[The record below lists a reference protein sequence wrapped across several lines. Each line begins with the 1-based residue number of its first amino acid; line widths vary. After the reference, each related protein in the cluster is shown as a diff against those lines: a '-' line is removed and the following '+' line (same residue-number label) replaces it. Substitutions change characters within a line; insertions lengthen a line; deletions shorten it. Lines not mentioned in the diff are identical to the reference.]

1 LSSGCSLKARTI
13 LSKDIENRL
22 SLVDVSIGYKQPL
35 LKNISTGFGVGL
47 TGIIG
52 NNGKGKTTFLKCLG
66 GLLAPLAG
74 SVRWN
79 DIDIFRLSNASR
91 ARLVS
96 FNFSSN
102 PVSFP
107 VSVHELV
114 SMGRYPYTNH
124 WAGLSA
130 EDERII
136 DQALEISGI
145 SSFSKRMVN
154 ALSDGERQKAFI
166 AKSIAQQTGLMLF
179 DEPTAFLDYT
189 SKKKYFAL
197 MRELAV
203 EHHRVILI
211 SSHDIDF
218 LISYA
223 DHIVMIGEDESVM
236 YGPVSTVCASDYFK
250 THFTK
255 L

>member
-1 LSSGCSLKARTI
+1 LNRNK
-13 LSKDIENRL
+13 ENSL
-22 SLVDVSIGYKQPL
+22 SLADVSVGYNKPL
-35 LKNISTGFGVGL
+35 LKNISARFGVGI

-66 GLLAPLAG
+66 GLLDPLAG

-79 DIDIFRLSNASR
+79 DTDIFGLSNASR
-91 ARLVS
+91 SRLVS

-107 VSVHELV
+107 VSVRELV
-114 SMGRYPYTNH
+114 SMGRYPYINH
-124 WAGLSA
+124 WAGLST
-130 EDERII
+130 EDEKII
-136 DQALEISGI
+136 DLSLEISGI
-145 SSFSKRMVN
+145 SAFSKRMVN

-179 DEPTAFLDYT
+179 DEPTAFLDFT

-203 EHHRVILI
+203 EHQKVILI

-218 LISYA
+218 LTSYA
-223 DHIVMIGEDESVM
+223 DHLLMIEEDESVV
-236 YGPVSTVCASDYFK
+236 YGPTPEVCASDYFK

>member
-1 LSSGCSLKARTI
+1 M
-13 LSKDIENRL
+13 SKDKEN
-22 SLVDVSIGYKQPL
+22 SLLLADVSMGYTKPL
-35 LKNISTGFGVGL
+35 LKNISARFNVGI

-66 GLLAPLAG
+66 GLLAPMTG

-79 DIDIFRLSNASR
+79 DSDIFSLSNASR
-91 ARLVS
+91 SRLVS

-107 VSVHELV
+107 VRVRELV

-130 EDERII
+130 EDEKII
-136 DQALEISGI
+136 DHALEISGI
-145 SSFSKRMVN
+145 SSLSSRMVN

-203 EHHRVILI
+203 EHHKVILI

-223 DHIVMIGEDESVM
+223 DHLLMIEEEESVV
-236 YGPVSTVCASDYFK
+236 YGPTSEVSASDYFK